1 MSERTYHCRNCHEA
15 EQFHGWDECL
25 ACGVAEC
32 LVEQPEYLDF
42 ARRVFA
48 DQSEWL
54 AQLETE
60 WARQSSALAA
70 FPEMRIPAER
80 AS

>member
-1 MSERTYHCRNCHEA
+1 MSCRTCGLA
-15 EQFHGWDECL
+15 PAFHGWSECL

-48 DQSEWL
+48 DQTEWL
-54 AQLETE
+54 AQLEAE
-60 WARQSSALAA
+60 WTRQASALAA
-70 FPEMRIPAER
+70 TGQVA
-80 AS
+80 A